1 MLNHREA
8 AKSDLL
14 FYLNKVIPELKLTG
28 DQRTKIDGIIDNIIA
43 AAVIEARKS
52 LKDDVKAAM
61 VEALAE
67 EGHRREALNMLHT
80 NIEARRAERKEPRGG
95 S

>member
-8 AKSDLL
+8 AKNDLIS
-14 FYLNKVIPELKLTG
+14 YLSKAIPGLKVTG
-28 DQRTKIDGIIDNIIA
+28 DYRTKIDGIIDNIIA

-67 EGHRREALNMLHT
+67 EGHRKEALDMFHS
-80 NIEARRAERKEPRGG
+80 NIEARRAERRMPRGG